1 MSSSG
6 TPPRRLVIMTVI
18 ACAALLI
25 ASAATAFG
33 QPGSSH
39 EPWGPAAE
47 APTGAGPSGAPG
59 LTSSATASNASG
71 VGSVAAT
78 NTATAEESSIASI
91 ASPAWCCA
99 TGPVPG
105 LTVMGQATIKDQGNA
120 ARDAAIAEAVA
131 DATDQAQAAADA
143 AGIQLGAVLDMQV
156 SAMAIVYPMEG
167 TVSPDSGIAV
177 GSTGSSG
184 AGSEPGATG
193 RGVVAPD
200 RYLGSA
206 TVTIT
211 WAIG

>member
-1 MSSSG
+1 MSPSG
-6 TPPRRLVIMTVI
+6 TSPRRIVMTVV
-18 ACAALLI
+18 ACAVLLI
-25 ASAATAFG
+25 AAAASALG
-33 QPGSSH
+33 QTGSSRD
-39 EPWGPAAE
+39 PSGPAAE
-47 APTGAGPSGAPG
+47 GPTGAGTSGVANSG
-59 LTSSATASNASG
+59 TASHASG
-71 VGSVAAT
+71 IGPVAAVT
-78 NTATAEESSIASI
+78 PTLEGSSI
-91 ASPAWCCA
+91 ASPAWCCT
-99 TGPVPG
+99 TGYVPG
-105 LTVMGQATIKDQGNA
+105 LTVMGQATIKDQGDA

-143 AGIQLGAVLDMQV
+143 AGIHLGAVLDMQV
-156 SAMAIVYPMEG
+156 SAMAVVYPMEG

-193 RGVVAPD
+193 PDATPD

>member
-1 MSSSG
+1 MSPSG
-6 TPPRRLVIMTVI
+6 TSPRRLVIMTVI

-25 ASAATAFG
+25 ASAASAFG
-33 QPGSSH
+33 QTGSSQ
-39 EPWGPAAE
+39 EPSGPAAE
-47 APTGAGPSGAPG
+47 APTGASASGV
-59 LTSSATASNASG
+59 TSSGTASNASG
-71 VGSVAAT
+71 VGPVAAT
-78 NTATAEESSIASI
+78 TTATAEGSSTTSI

-105 LTVMGQATIKDQGNA
+105 LTVMGQATIKDQGSA

-143 AGIQLGAVLDMQV
+143 AGIHLGAVLDIQV

-167 TVSPDSGIAV
+167 TVSPDSGIAI

-193 RGVVAPD
+193 TGVVAPD

>member
-1 MSSSG
+1 MSPSG
-6 TPPRRLVIMTVI
+6 TSPRRLVIMTVI

-25 ASAATAFG
+25 ASAANAFG
-33 QPGSSH
+33 QTGSSY
-39 EPWGPAAE
+39 EPSGPATGG
-47 APTGAGPSGAPG
+47 PTGAEASGV
-59 LTSSATASNASG
+59 TSSGTASNASG
-71 VGSVAAT
+71 VGPVAAT
-78 NTATAEESSIASI
+78 TTATAEVSSI

-105 LTVMGQATIKDQGNA
+105 LTVMGQATIKDQGSA

-143 AGIQLGAVLDMQV
+143 AGIHLGAVLDIQV

-167 TVSPDSGIAV
+167 TVSPDSGIAI

-193 RGVVAPD
+193 TGVVAPD

>member
-1 MSSSG
+1 MSPSG
-6 TPPRRLVIMTVI
+6 TSPRRLVIMTVI

-25 ASAATAFG
+25 ASAANAFG
-33 QPGSSH
+33 QTGSSY
-39 EPWGPAAE
+39 EPSGPATGG
-47 APTGAGPSGAPG
+47 PTGAEASGV
-59 LTSSATASNASG
+59 TSSGTASNASG
-71 VGSVAAT
+71 VGPVAAT
-78 NTATAEESSIASI
+78 TTATAEGSSTTSI

-105 LTVMGQATIKDQGNA
+105 LTVMGQATIKDQGSA

-143 AGIQLGAVLDMQV
+143 AGIHLGAVLDIQV

-184 AGSEPGATG
+184 AGSEPEATG
-193 RGVVAPD
+193 TGVVAPD

>member
-6 TPPRRLVIMTVI
+6 TSPRRLVIMTVI

-33 QPGSSH
+33 QTGSSH
-39 EPWGPAAE
+39 EPSGPAAQG
-47 APTGAGPSGAPG
+47 PTGAGGSGV
-59 LTSSATASNASG
+59 TSSGTASNASG
-71 VGSVAAT
+71 VGPVAAT
-78 NTATAEESSIASI
+78 TTMPAEVSSIAL
-91 ASPAWCCA
+91 PEWCCG

-105 LTVMGQATIKDQGNA
+105 LTVMGQATIKDQGSA

-143 AGIQLGAVLDMQV
+143 AGIHLGAVLDMQV
-156 SAMAIVYPMEG
+156 SAMAVVYPMEG

-177 GSTGSSG
+177 GSTGGSG

-193 RGVVAPD
+193 TGVVAPD

>member
-1 MSSSG
+1 MSPSG
-6 TPPRRLVIMTVI
+6 TSPRRLVIMTVI

-25 ASAATAFG
+25 ASAASAFG
-33 QPGSSH
+33 QTGSSQ
-39 EPWGPAAE
+39 EPSGPAAE
-47 APTGAGPSGAPG
+47 APTGASASGV
-59 LTSSATASNASG
+59 TSSGTASNASG
-71 VGSVAAT
+71 VGPVAAT
-78 NTATAEESSIASI
+78 TTATAEVSSI

-105 LTVMGQATIKDQGNA
+105 LTVMGQATIKDQGSA

-131 DATDQAQAAADA
+131 DATDQAQTAADA
-143 AGIQLGAVLDMQV
+143 AGIHLGAVLDMQV
-156 SAMAIVYPMEG
+156 SAIAVVYPMEG

-184 AGSEPGATG
+184 AGSEPEATG
-193 RGVVAPD
+193 TGVVAPD